1 MKEKI
6 STIFGVILFAAIIG
20 GMIYVNVTTEKSGR
34 EIISEIIL
42 EGNKTLSVK
51 NYLISS
57 DLNKVSEY
65 PELTLQEIKS
75 RITEHPYVAKAEV
88 QSDGTGRVNVKI
100 VEKNFMAVLLM
111 KSDPYLITENFQLIK
126 LKRNSDISKLPVI
139 SNVNL
144 NRKSNGYESIQN
156 GELIRA
162 FKIIEAAKMVND
174 EMYKDLTEIN
184 LRNGGDVIL
193 RFSGIKYPII
203 FGKGSEGKKVV
214 ILSSIWKGLNKKD
227 KLFKNSSYVDL
238 RFDNEIFIG
247 KPVNTETNG

>member
-6 STIFGVILFAAIIG
+6 GTIFGVILFAAIIG
-20 GMIYVNVTTEKSGR
+20 GMIYVNVITEKPGR
-34 EIISEIIL
+34 EIFSEIIL
-42 EGNKTLSVK
+42 EGNKTLSAK

-88 QSDGTGRVNVKI
+88 QSDGIGRVNIKI

-111 KSDPYLITENFQLIK
+111 KSDPYLITENFQLVN

-144 NRKSNGYESIQN
+144 NRKNNDYVSIHN
-156 GELIRA
+156 NELIRA
-162 FKIIEAAKMVND
+162 FKIIDAAKIVND

-214 ILSSIWKGLNKKD
+214 ILSSIWKGLIKKD

-238 RFDNEIFIG
+238 RFNNEIFIG
-247 KPVNTETNG
+247 KPVNTESNG

>member
-1 MKEKI
+1 MKEKLG
-6 STIFGVILFAAIIG
+6 TIVGVIMFAVIIG
-20 GMIYVNVTTEKSGR
+20 GMIYVNVVIEISER

-42 EGNKTLSVK
+42 EGNITLSA
-51 NYLISS
+51 NDFLIGS

-88 QSDGTGRVNVKI
+88 QADGVGRVDIKI

-111 KSDPYLITENFQLIK
+111 KSDPFLITENFQLIK
-126 LKRNSDISKLPVI
+126 LKRKSDISKLSVI
-139 SNVNL
+139 SNVNF
-144 NRKSNGYESIQN
+144 NRKNNDYESFHSD
-156 GELIRA
+156 ELVRA
-162 FKIIEAAKMVND
+162 FKIIDAAKIVND
-174 EMYKDLTEIN
+174 EMYNDLTEIN
-184 LRNGGDVIL
+184 LRHGGDIIL
-193 RFSGIKYPII
+193 RFSGISYPVI

-238 RFDNEIFIG
+238 RFNNEIFIG
-247 KPVNTETNG
+247 KPVNTEKNG

>member
-6 STIFGVILFAAIIG
+6 GIILGVMLFAVIIG
-20 GMIYVNVTTEKSGR
+20 GMIYVNVVNEKTDR
-34 EIISEIIL
+34 EIVSEIIL
-42 EGNKTLSVK
+42 EGNKTLSG
-51 NYLISS
+51 NDFLIGS

-88 QSDGTGRVNVKI
+88 QVDGVGRVDIKI

-111 KSDPYLITENFQLIK
+111 KSDPFLITENFQLIK

-139 SNVNL
+139 SNVNI
-144 NRKSNGYESIQN
+144 NRKSNEQESTRSD
-156 GELIRA
+156 ELIRA
-162 FKIIEAAKMVND
+162 FNIINAAKIVND

-184 LRNGGDVIL
+184 LRHGGDVIL
-193 RFSGIKYPII
+193 RFSGISYPVI

-227 KLFKNSSYVDL
+227 KLFKKSSYVDL
-238 RFDNEIFIG
+238 RFNNEIFIG

>member
-1 MKEKI
+1 MKEKLG
-6 STIFGVILFAAIIG
+6 TILGVILFAVIIG
-20 GMIYVNVTTEKSGR
+20 GMIYVNIVTERSER

-42 EGNKTLSVK
+42 EGNKTLSAK
-51 NYLISS
+51 DFLIGS

-65 PELTLQEIKS
+65 PELSLQKIKS

-88 QSDGTGRVNVKI
+88 QVDGVGRVDIKI
-100 VEKNFMAVLLM
+100 VEKNFMAVVLM
-111 KSDPYLITENFQLIK
+111 KTDPFLITENFELIK

-144 NRKSNGYESIQN
+144 NNKSDNRESIHSD
-156 GELIRA
+156 ELVRA
-162 FKIIEAAKMVND
+162 FKIIDAAKIVND
-174 EMYKDLTEIN
+174 DMYKDLTEIN
-184 LRNGGDVIL
+184 LRYGSDVIL
-193 RFSGIKYPII
+193 RFSGISYPVI

-214 ILSSIWKGLNKKD
+214 VLSSIWKGLNEKD

-238 RFDNEIFIG
+238 RFNNEIFIG

>member
-1 MKEKI
+1 MKEKLG
-6 STIFGVILFAAIIG
+6 TFFGVILFTAVIG
-20 GMIYVNVTTEKSGR
+20 GMIYVNVVAEKSDV
-34 EIISEIIL
+34 EIFSEIIL
-42 EGNKTLSVK
+42 EGNKTLSAK

-65 PELTLQEIKS
+65 PELTLQEIKL

-88 QSDGTGRVNVKI
+88 QADGIGRVDINI

-111 KSDPYLITENFQLIK
+111 KSDPFLITENFQLIK

-144 NRKSNGYESIQN
+144 NRKSNDYGIIHSD
-156 GELIRA
+156 ELIRA
-162 FKIIEAAKMVND
+162 FKIIDAAKIVNN

-184 LRNGGDVIL
+184 LRHGGDVIL
-193 RFSGIKYPII
+193 RFSSITYPVI

-214 ILSSIWKGLNKKD
+214 ILSSIWQGLNKKD
-227 KLFKNSSYVDL
+227 KLFINSSYIDL
-238 RFDNEIFIG
+238 RFNNEIFIG
-247 KPVNTETNG
+247 KPLDMEING